1 MKVALIGIGGMG
13 GCHYYNYKSIPE
25 AELIAVADVRTDMAK
40 EKVKGTDTK
49 VYATMDELLANEKP
63 EMIDICTPSYLHA
76 DMAIKALEAGCHV
89 LCEKPMTLSTADA
102 QRVLEAAK
110 KSDKLF
116 MVAHVVRF
124 MAPYMYL
131 RNVIKSGE
139 LGKLLRLDMKRI
151 SAIPTW
157 SWEDWMRQP
166 EKSGG
171 TPMDLMIHDLDYI
184 QSVLGMPDS
193 ISGIYHALREDNDFA
208 VANLMYGDTIVSTE
222 ATWFHTGIPFDASF
236 LAVFENGF
244 IKLAGGQLY
253 RNGEKIEV
261 DQGTAANED
270 LGINVGNSDGYGSE
284 IRYFMNCIKENKA
297 PEMVTP
303 KSSFNSV
310 KVVEDYRAAAV
321 EC

>member
-13 GCHYYNYKSIPE
+13 GCHYMNYKSIPE
-25 AELIAVADVRTDMAK
+25 AEVIAVADVRTEMAK
-40 EKVKGTDTK
+40 EKVAGTDTK
-49 VYATMDELLANEKP
+49 VYATMEELLANEKP

-89 LCEKPMTLSTADA
+89 LCEKPMTLNTADA
-102 QRVLEAAK
+102 QRVLDAAK
-110 KSDKLF
+110 KSNKLF

-124 MAPYMYL
+124 MQPYAYL
-131 RNVIKSGE
+131 RGVIKSGE
-139 LGKLLRLDMKRI
+139 MGKLLRLDMKRI

-157 SWEDWMRQP
+157 SWEDWMRQTD
-166 EKSGG
+166 KSGG

-193 ISGIYHALREDNDFA
+193 ISGIYHVLREDNDYA

-222 ATWFHTGIPFDASF
+222 GTWFHTRIPFDASF

-244 IKLAGGQLY
+244 VRLAGGELY
-253 RNGEKIEV
+253 RNGEKV
-261 DQGTAANED
+261 DLGAAECAKED
-270 LGINVGNSDGYGSE
+270 LGINVSNADGYSVE

-303 KSSFNSV
+303 DSSYNSV
-310 KVVEDYRAAAV
+310 KLVEAYRAVAV

>member
-1 MKVALIGIGGMG
+1 MKIALIGIGGMG
-13 GCHYYNYKSIPE
+13 GCHYFNYKSIPE
-25 AELIAVADVRTDMAK
+25 AEIIAVADVRTEMAK
-40 EKVKGTDTK
+40 EKVAGTNTK
-49 VYATMDELLANEKP
+49 VYATMEELLANEKP

-76 DMAIKALEAGCHV
+76 DLAIKALEAGCHV
-89 LCEKPMTLSTADA
+89 LCEKPMTLNTTDA
-102 QRVLEAAK
+102 QRVLDAAE
-110 KSDKLF
+110 KSGKLF

-139 LGKLLRLDMKRI
+139 LGKLHRLDMKRI

-157 SWEDWMRQP
+157 SWEDWMRQT

-193 ISGIYHALREDNDFA
+193 ITGVYHVLREDNDYA
-208 VANLMYGDTIVSTE
+208 VATLMYGDTIVSTE
-222 ATWFHTGIPFDASF
+222 GTWFHTGIPFDASF

-244 IKLAGGQLY
+244 VRLAGGELT
-253 RNGEKIEV
+253 RNGEKVEI

-303 KSSFNSV
+303 DSSYRSV
-310 KVVEDYRAAAV
+310 KLVEDYRAAAV

>member
-13 GCHYYNYKSIPE
+13 GCHFMNYKSIPE
-25 AELIAVADVRTDMAK
+25 AEIIAVADVRTDMAK
-40 EKVKGTDTK
+40 EKVEGTGAK
-49 VYATMDELLANEKP
+49 VYATMEELLANEKP
-63 EMIDICTPSYLHA
+63 ELIDICTPSYLHA
-76 DMAIKALEAGCHV
+76 DLAIKALEAGCHV
-89 LCEKPMTLSTADA
+89 LCEKPMTLSTEDA
-102 QRVLEAAK
+102 QRVLDAAK
-110 KSDKLF
+110 KTDKLF

-124 MAPYMYL
+124 MEPYAYL

-171 TPMDLMIHDLDYI
+171 TPMDLMIHDLDYV

-193 ISGIYHALREDNDFA
+193 ISGIYHALRDDNDFA

-244 IKLAGGQLY
+244 VKLAGGELY
-253 RNGEKIEV
+253 RNGEKV
-261 DQGTAANED
+261 DLGAAKCANED
-270 LGINVGNSDGYGSE
+270 LGINVSNADGYGVE

-303 KSSFNSV
+303 ESSYNSV
-310 KVVEDYRAAAV
+310 KLVEAYRAAAV

>member
-1 MKVALIGIGGMG
+1 MKIALIGIGGMG
-13 GCHYYNYKSIPE
+13 GCHYFNYKSIPE
-25 AELIAVADVRTDMAK
+25 AEIIAVADVRTEMAK
-40 EKVKGTDTK
+40 EKVAGTATK
-49 VYATMDELLANEKP
+49 VYATMEELLANEKP

-76 DMAIKALEAGCHV
+76 DLAIKALEAGCHV
-89 LCEKPMTLSTADA
+89 LCEKPMTLNTEDA
-102 QRVLEAAK
+102 QRVLDAAK
-110 KSDKLF
+110 KSGKLF

-139 LGKLLRLDMKRI
+139 LGRLLRLDMKRI

-157 SWEDWMRQP
+157 SWEDWMRQT

-193 ISGIYHALREDNDFA
+193 ISGVYHVLREDNDFA
-208 VANLMYGDTIVSTE
+208 VATLMYGDTIVSTE
-222 ATWFHTGIPFDASF
+222 GTWFHTGIPFDASF

-244 IKLAGGQLY
+244 VRLAGGELY
-253 RNGEKIEV
+253 RNGEKVEI

-303 KSSFNSV
+303 DSSYQSV
-310 KVVEDYRAAAV
+310 KLVENYRAAAV

>member
-13 GCHYYNYKSIPE
+13 GCHYMNYKSIPE
-25 AELIAVADVRTDMAK
+25 AEVIAVADVRTEMAK
-40 EKVKGTDTK
+40 EKVAGTDTK
-49 VYATMDELLANEKP
+49 VYATMEELLANEKP

-89 LCEKPMTLSTADA
+89 LCEKPMTLNTADA
-102 QRVLEAAK
+102 QRVLDAAK
-110 KSDKLF
+110 KSNKLF

-124 MAPYMYL
+124 MQPYAYL
-131 RNVIKSGE
+131 RGVINSGE
-139 LGKLLRLDMKRI
+139 MGKLLRLDMKRI

-157 SWEDWMRQP
+157 SWEDWMRQTD
-166 EKSGG
+166 KSGG

-193 ISGIYHALREDNDFA
+193 ISGIYHVLREDNDYA

-222 ATWFHTGIPFDASF
+222 GTWFHTGIPFDASF

-244 IKLAGGQLY
+244 VRLAGGQLY
-253 RNGEKIEV
+253 RNGEKV
-261 DQGTAANED
+261 DLGAAECAKED
-270 LGINVGNSDGYGSE
+270 LGINVSNADGYSVE

-303 KSSFNSV
+303 DSSYNSV
-310 KVVEDYRAAAV
+310 KLVEAYRAVAV

>member
-1 MKVALIGIGGMG
+1 MKIALIGIGGMG
-13 GCHYYNYKSIPE
+13 GCHYFNYKSIPE
-25 AELIAVADVRTDMAK
+25 AEIIAVADVRTEMAK
-40 EKVKGTDTK
+40 EKVAGTNTK
-49 VYATMDELLANEKP
+49 VYATMEELLANEKP

-76 DMAIKALEAGCHV
+76 DLAIKALEAGCHV
-89 LCEKPMTLSTADA
+89 LCEKPMTLNTTDA
-102 QRVLEAAK
+102 QRVLDAAE
-110 KSDKLF
+110 KSGKLF

-157 SWEDWMRQP
+157 SWEDWMRQT

-193 ISGIYHALREDNDFA
+193 ITGVYHVLREDNDYA
-208 VANLMYGDTIVSTE
+208 VATLMYGDTIVSTE
-222 ATWFHTGIPFDASF
+222 GTWFHTGIPFDASF

-244 IKLAGGQLY
+244 VRLAGGELT
-253 RNGEKIEV
+253 RNGEKVEI

-303 KSSFNSV
+303 DSSYRSV
-310 KVVEDYRAAAV
+310 KLVEDYRAAAV

>member
-13 GCHYYNYKSIPE
+13 GCHYMNYKSIPE
-25 AELIAVADVRTDMAK
+25 AEVIAVADVRTEMAK
-40 EKVKGTDTK
+40 EKVAGTDTK
-49 VYATMDELLANEKP
+49 VYATMEELLANEKP

-89 LCEKPMTLSTADA
+89 LCEKPMTLNTADA
-102 QRVLEAAK
+102 QRVLDAAK
-110 KSDKLF
+110 KSNKLF

-124 MAPYMYL
+124 MQPYAYL
-131 RNVIKSGE
+131 RGVIKSGE
-139 LGKLLRLDMKRI
+139 MGKLLRLDMKRI

-157 SWEDWMRQP
+157 SWEDWMRQTD
-166 EKSGG
+166 KSGG

-193 ISGIYHALREDNDFA
+193 ISGIYHVLREDNDYA

-222 ATWFHTGIPFDASF
+222 GTWFHTGIPFDASF

-244 IKLAGGQLY
+244 VRLAGGQLY
-253 RNGEKIEV
+253 RNGEKV
-261 DQGTAANED
+261 DLGAAECAKED
-270 LGINVGNSDGYGSE
+270 LGINVSNADGYGIE

-303 KSSFNSV
+303 DSSYNSV
-310 KVVEDYRAAAV
+310 KLVEAYRAVAV

>member
-13 GCHYYNYKSIPE
+13 GCHFMNYKSSPE
-25 AELIAVADVRTDMAK
+25 AEIVAVADVRTDMAK
-40 EKVKGTDTK
+40 EKVAGTGAK
-49 VYATMDELLANEKP
+49 VYATMEELLANEKP
-63 EMIDICTPSYLHA
+63 ELIDICTPSYLHA

-89 LCEKPMTLSTADA
+89 LCEKPMTLNTKDA
-102 QRVLEAAK
+102 ERVLAAAK
-110 KSDKLF
+110 KSDKFF

-139 LGKLLRLDMKRI
+139 MGKLLRLDMKRI

-157 SWEDWMRQP
+157 SWEDWMRQTD
-166 EKSGG
+166 KSGG
-171 TPMDLMIHDLDYI
+171 TPMDLMIHDLDFI

-193 ISGIYHALREDNDFA
+193 VSGVYHVLREDNDFA

-222 ATWFHTGIPFDASF
+222 GTWYHTGIPFDASF
-236 LAVFENGF
+236 LAVFENGYL
-244 IKLAGGQLY
+244 KLAGDLY
-253 RNGEKIEV
+253 RNGEKVALGESS
-261 DQGTAANED
+261 TANED
-270 LGINVGNSDGYGSE
+270 LGINVGNSDGYASE

-303 KSSFNSV
+303 ESSFNSV
-310 KVVEDYRAAAV
+310 KLVEDYRAAAI